1 MPNNCDSF
9 STYFNPYH
17 PKLLI
22 CFRLKN
28 IYFLQSYLYHSGPE
42 LSSFWVLNW
51 IQCIWVIFYLGPELS
66 SIWVLNCLLFGY
78 WTVFY
83 LGPELD
89 PVYLGLDLLY
99 GSWTV
104 FYLDTEL
111 SSIWV
116 LNCLLS
122 GSWAGSSVSLPWTVF
137 YLGPELSSIWILNCL
152 LSGSWTVFYLGPE
165 QDPVYLGPE
174 LSSIW
179 VLSRIQC
186 IWVLNWTLIYSC
198 NDCFLDWG
206 WENLWIMEMCRHCKQ
221 RSRDQTWDHRW

>member
-1 MPNNCDSF
+1 MILWIRIQKANFFQIQHIWIRILSTARGYIIYIFQYDYNAEAMPNNCDSF

-51 IQCIWVIFYLGPELS
+51 IQCIWIMNCLLSGSWTVFYLGPELS
-66 SIWVLNCLLFGY
+66 SIWILNCLLSGSWTGSSVSWSWSSIWVLNCLLSGY

-83 LGPELD
+83 LGPELSSIR
-89 PVYLGLDLLY
+89 VLSRIQCIFALNCLLS

-122 GSWAGSSVSLPWTVF
+122 GSWAGSSVS
-137 YLGPELSSIWILNCL
+137 
-152 LSGSWTVFYLGPE
+152 GSWTE
-165 QDPVYLGPE
+165 
-174 LSSIW
+174 
-179 VLSRIQC
+179 
-186 IWVLNWTLIYSC
+186 
-198 NDCFLDWG
+198 
-206 WENLWIMEMCRHCKQ
+206 H
-221 RSRDQTWDHRW
+221 

>member
-22 CFRLKN
+22 CFLLKN
-28 IYFLQSYLYHSGPE
+28 IYFPQSYLYHSGPE
-42 LSSFWVLNW
+42 LSFFWVLNW
-51 IQCIWVIFYLGPELS
+51 IQCIWVM
-66 SIWVLNCLLFGY
+66 NCLLS
-78 WTVFY
+78 
-83 LGPELD
+83 
-89 PVYLGLDLLY
+89 

-116 LNCLLS
+116 LNWIQCILVLIFYMGPELSSIWILNCLLS
-122 GSWAGSSVSLPWTVF
+122 GSWTGSSVSLPWTVF

-206 WENLWIMEMCRHCKQ
+206 WENLWIMEMCRHC
-221 RSRDQTWDHRW
+221 